1 MLFNV
6 LDNVTKLFS
15 YNTRRVLIWCGSI
28 SALIS
33 ITTFLFYDIN
43 LFISDFLNIKSIDNS
58 LPIGAFLASIFSFS
72 LLYLQG
78 GDNFYTAINEHNT
91 KSYIEIKFKS
101 LDERVNKIS
110 ETLAESKHDENN
122 IEYNQEEIKNEVINK
137 LGSDTIKS
145 IFMLEAKRFEAS
157 VKKNIETEV
166 IGDVSSGIK
175 DRLYREISDLR
186 LRANINLLIGMTIT
200 LIGLFA
206 LYDMVKTAENM
217 YAVQMQILQIKKN
230 DIAVNEIILSLVPR
244 ATFVIFIEIF
254 AYFFLRLY
262 KQGLTEIKYFQNEL
276 TNVES
281 KITALKVAYIKND
294 AIAISNVIDALSKT
308 ERNFILNKDQT
319 TIEIEKTRLDT
330 ETTKGLM
337 SMLQNIIKK

>member
-1 MLFNV
+1 MIFNL
-6 LDNVTKLFS
+6 LDNVIKQFS
-15 YNTRRVLIWCGSI
+15 YNTRRGLIWCGSI

-43 LFISDFLNIKSIDNS
+43 LFISNFLNIKIIDNS
-58 LPIGAFLASIFSFS
+58 LPIGAFLVSVFSFS

-78 GDNFYTAINEHNT
+78 GDNFYTTLNEHYK
-91 KSYIEIKFKS
+91 KSLFEIKLYE
-101 LDERVNKIS
+101 LDEKVSKIS
-110 ETLAESKHDENN
+110 ESLAESKHNASD
-122 IEYNQEEIKNEVINK
+122 IEYNQEEIKNEIINK
-137 LGSDTIKS
+137 LGNETIKS

-157 VKKNIETEV
+157 MKQNIEMEA
-166 IGDVSSGIK
+166 ISNISSGIK
-175 DRLYREISDLR
+175 NRLYREISDLR
-186 LRANINLLIGMTIT
+186 LRANINLMIGMIIT

-206 LYDMVKTAENM
+206 LYDMVQTAENM
-217 YAVQMQILQIKKN
+217 YVVQIKVPPNINNEVTVK
-230 DIAVNEIILSLVPR
+230 EIILSLAPR
-244 ATFVIFIEIF
+244 VMFVIFIDIF

-281 KITALKVAYIKND
+281 KITALEIAYIKND
-294 AIAISNVIDALSKT
+294 TDAISSVIDTLSKT
-308 ERNFILNKDQT
+308 ERNFVLNKDQT